1 MKIITFEE
9 HLTDPVLNPAVSKLL
24 IEDAP
29 YYGYVLGKGLPYYP
43 DFNLYADIGELRI
56 ADMDKY
62 GIDMQVF
69 SAPIQNGYMPGKEAE
84 PFVKSLNDRMAD
96 AINKHPDR
104 FKGFAALPWSDPD
117 LSAKELERA
126 VKELGLSGAML
137 AGRPV
142 RESLFLDDPM
152 FDPILAKA
160 EELNVPI
167 YVHPGAPAPEVQ
179 NAYYARLGDELSAR
193 LSLFGWGWHNEA
205 GIQVLRMVLAGV
217 FDKHP
222 NLQVISG
229 HWGEFV
235 PFYLSRLDQ
244 ALPQKC
250 TGLSTTIT
258 EAYAQHVYVTPS
270 GIFDYP
276 QLQFCIS
283 VLGAERILYSVD
295 FPLIPHDGARE
306 FIENAPISAADK
318 EKIAFGNAE
327 KLLNL

>member
-9 HLTDPVLNPAVSKLL
+9 HLLDPELSPAVNQITL
-24 IEDAP
+24 EDAP
-29 YYGYVLGKGLPYYP
+29 YYGLTLGKDLPYYP
-43 DFNLYADIGELRI
+43 DFDLYRDIAELRI
-56 ADMDKY
+56 ADMDRH
-62 GIDMQVF
+62 GIDMQVL
-69 SAPIQNGYMPGKEAE
+69 SCPAQAGLLQGDEAL
-84 PFVKSLNDRMAD
+84 PMVKKLNDRMA
-96 AINKHPDR
+96 AAVQAHPDR
-104 FKGFAALPWSDPD
+104 YRAFAALPWSAPE
-117 LSAKELERA
+117 AAAAELERA
-126 VKELGLSGAML
+126 VTELGLSGALL

-142 RESLFLDDPM
+142 REALFLDDPA
-152 FDPILAKA
+152 FSPILETA
-160 EELNVPI
+160 ERLNVPI
-167 YVHPGAPAPEVQ
+167 YVHPGVPVPAVQ
-179 NAYYARLGDELSAR
+179 DAYYARLDPEVSAR
-193 LSLFGWGWHNEA
+193 LSIFSWGWHNEA